1 MSYNSRLN
9 KAYEGALRL
18 PLNQCTKYVI
28 FSDCHRGVGNAN
40 DNFLKNQT
48 LYVAALQHYLRTGF
62 TYVELGDGDELWE
75 NRSIQQIIEAHTA
88 VFELLSYFYRQN
100 RLYLLYGNHDMVK
113 KDSRFLAKCYS
124 IYPCCCPSHTHLA
137 NKQLFP
143 NIQVHQ
149 GIILEPS
156 GQSRAKEIFL
166 THGHQ
171 ADLLNS
177 TLWRLSRFLVRYVWK
192 PLEHLGFS
200 DPTSAAKNYTAKV
213 KTEKRLH
220 LFAEKKGITLIA
232 GHTHRPL
239 LSETDLSYCNSGS
252 SVHPYS
258 ITCLEIEGPR
268 ISLIK
273 WELAAEADMRLYVS
287 RKVLA
292 GPFLMG

>member
-1 MSYNSRLN
+1 MSYASRLN
-9 KAYEGALRL
+9 KAFEGALRL

-88 VFELLSYFYRQN
+88 VFELLSHFYRQN
-100 RLYLLYGNHDMVK
+100 RLYMLYGNHDMVK
-113 KDSRFLAKCYS
+113 KDNRFLAKCYGT
-124 IYPCCCPSHTHLA
+124 YPCCCPSHTHLA
-137 NKQLFP
+137 SKQLFP

-149 GIILEPS
+149 GIILESS
-156 GQSRAKEIFL
+156 GQLCAKKIFL

-220 LFAEKKGITLIA
+220 RFAEKRGITLIA

-239 LSETDLSYCNSGS
+239 LSEDDLSYCNSGS

-258 ITCLEIEGPR
+258 ITCLEIEGSR

-287 RKVLA
+287 GKVLA
-292 GPFLMG
+292 GPFLMS